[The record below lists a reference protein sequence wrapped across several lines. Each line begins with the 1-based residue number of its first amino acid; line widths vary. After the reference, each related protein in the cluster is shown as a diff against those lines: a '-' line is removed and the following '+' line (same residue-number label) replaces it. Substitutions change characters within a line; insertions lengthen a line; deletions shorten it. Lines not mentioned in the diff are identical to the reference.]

1 MSILI
6 SPPPFSILST
16 RRHVLVALSPQG
28 TGAPKAGC
36 LRVPSIICGNT
47 TQRPPTVVLKPQR
60 RHWNQF
66 WPQQTDFSSLLRALL
81 TPHSHSRALP
91 PPTLTPTPVPFLLP
105 ISPLSSQ
112 FCYLCAGH
120 FSSSFLNYSCSSV
133 RPRFKHLFLWGF
145 WPEHPPNYVRGPWY

>member
-91 PPTLTPTPVPFLLP
+91 LP
-105 ISPLSSQ
+105 LSPQPQSPSSFPSPLSPPNFVISVQ
-112 FCYLCAGH
+112 VTSHPLSWITPAPLSGLGLNI
-120 FSSSFLNYSCSSV
+120 FSSGDSDLNT
-133 RPRFKHLFLWGF
+133 LQTM
-145 WPEHPPNYVRGPWY
+145 